1 MEAAD
6 LWCSLDYGKEEVK
19 PGNFGSQ
26 RKVSK
31 ERQKVLKENPQS
43 LSFVAGDGQTESEE
57 TEEEQTEEEEG
68 EVPFRERRMQA
79 WMDKLQEDLGVK
91 IIDEVA
97 TEEEE
102 SASTEPDDASSSSHE
117 AGVEPISSSE
127 EEAHEEDAKEREGS
141 ARSKEENEY
150 APQEEVGTSHAR
162 DWSGLPGRK
171 GRRSTSEGSVSSKE
185 SPANTQQMASV
196 GSLHMDLYDF
206 PGCGRSSLAVP

>member
-97 TEEEE
+97 TEEE
-102 SASTEPDDASSSSHE
+102 DASWF
-117 AGVEPISSSE
+117 AGRRWFHP
-127 EEAHEEDAKEREGS
+127 
-141 ARSKEENEY
+141 KEEQHSELRIQSFDFSEFANAEGFNCKRGCHG
-150 APQEEVGTSHAR
+150 PGTRHQCSNGPHK
-162 DWSGLPGRK
+162 L
-171 GRRSTSEGSVSSKE
+171 
-185 SPANTQQMASV
+185 NTRCNIYWTYR
-196 GSLHMDLYDF
+196 LID
-206 PGCGRSSLAVP
+206 R